1 MGLIILYPV
10 ITKNKGGN
18 IMKAMTV
25 SHQNFKPAIPYPN
38 AATRRQVFHK
48 VLDTVLITASGI
60 AITVMLTFLLTIG

>member
-1 MGLIILYPV
+1 
-10 ITKNKGGN
+10 
-18 IMKAMTV
+18 MKVMTV